1 MVVDALALVLGGRAQ
16 PQVVRT
22 GEREAEVA
30 ALFEVESGSR
40 VAAKLEAAGVPCD
53 GELVVRRVVQAE
65 GRSRAFLNGK
75 ISTAA
80 QLAELAPDLCDIAS
94 QHESVSLTDPAT
106 HLEYLDAFGKLD
118 ALRDALGEKV
128 AELANVVREI
138 ARVREAERDRAERED
153 FLAFQLKEIE
163 ELDPSPG
170 EETELESE
178 RARLRHAEK
187 LQVATQGAA
196 DRLYEG
202 EGAVC
207 DQLARVSSDLDAAA
221 AIDQTLAPIA
231 RSVESARSEL
241 ADAARALARYAENIE
256 SSPAR
261 LAEVDDRWFRLQK
274 LLRKH
279 GPSTHELLAHRDD
292 VKKQLDQLA
301 GASQLLEDLEAKR
314 DACLA
319 AVSAEART
327 LSRKRRDAAANLADA
342 IGRELA
348 RARHGA
354 RARRSSTSR
363 AVPAP
368 QAGDLPNVDGARLTA
383 SGIDRVEFLIA
394 PNKGEDPRPLR
405 KIASGGELS
414 RALLALKRVLA
425 EKGPAG
431 LYVFDEVDAGVSGAI
446 AEVIGRAIADVA
458 RHRQVLCI
466 THLPQIA
473 ALCDHH
479 FVIDKT
485 EKKGRTTSTV
495 KALSDQERVDEI
507 ARMIGGVKVGEAARR
522 AAARAAQREEVSGR
536 RPRPGHALRIEQA
549 ETLRRGISR
558 RSLGSSHAHRVAC
571 LAPENSASTQRSG
584 LRLFN
589 PCPVAVAHQLFCAP
603 AATQAWTAAP
613 AAGFGGVVVE
623 RHAAAEP
630 HERRLAD
637 DADRRLRAVRR
648 RHEARLHQS
657 R

>member
-1 MVVDALALVLGGRAQ
+1 MLLSLTIDNVVLIEHQVLELGSGFNVLTGETGAGKSMVVDALALVLGGRAR
-16 PQVVRT
+16 PDAVRT
-22 GEREAEVA
+22 GAREAEVA
-30 ALFEVESGSR
+30 ALFEVEPGSR

-75 ISTAA
+75 VSTAA

-128 AELANVVREI
+128 AELAGVVREI
-138 ARVREAERDRAERED
+138 ERVREAERDRAERED
-153 FLAFQLKEIE
+153 FVAFQLKEIE

-170 EETELESE
+170 EEAELESE

-202 EGAVC
+202 DDTVC

-221 AIDQTLAPIA
+221 AIDQALAPIA
-231 RSVESARSEL
+231 RSVDAARSEL
-241 ADAARALARYAENIE
+241 ADAARALSRYAGGIE
-256 SSPAR
+256 SNAER

-279 GPSTHELLAHRDD
+279 GPTTQELLAHKDELE
-292 VKKQLDQLA
+292 KQLAQLA
-301 GASQLLEDLEAKR
+301 GATELVAALEKKR
-314 DACLA
+314 AACLA
-319 AVSAEART
+319 AVSADART
-327 LSRKRRDAAANLADA
+327 LSRKRRDAAATLADA
-342 IGRELA
+342 IGKELA
-348 RARHGA
+348 GLGMGRARVVVDV
-354 RARRSSTSR
+354 SP
-363 AVPAP
+363 VPAP
-368 QAGDLPNVDGARLTA
+368 QAGELPPVDGARLTQT
-383 SGIDRVEFLIA
+383 GIDRVEFLIA

-446 AEVIGRAIADVA
+446 AEVIGRAIAEVA

-473 ALCDHH
+473 ALSDHH
-479 FVIDKT
+479 FVVGKA
-485 EKKGRTTSTV
+485 EAKGRTTSTV
-495 KALSDQERVDEI
+495 RRLSDDERVEEI

-522 AAARAAQREEVSGR
+522 AALE
-536 RPRPGHALRIEQA
+536 L
-549 ETLRRGISR
+549 L
-558 RSLGSSHAHRVAC
+558 
-571 LAPENSASTQRSG
+571 SAKK
-584 LRLFN
+584 
-589 PCPVAVAHQLFCAP
+589 
-603 AATQAWTAAP
+603 
-613 AAGFGGVVVE
+613 
-623 RHAAAEP
+623 
-630 HERRLAD
+630 
-637 DADRRLRAVRR
+637 
-648 RHEARLHQS
+648 
-657 R
+657 

>member
-1 MVVDALALVLGGRAQ
+1 MLHSLTIDNVVLIEHQVLELGSGFNVLTGETGAGKSMVVDALALVLGGRAQ
-16 PQVVRT
+16 PQVVRN

-118 ALRDALGEKV
+118 GLRDALGEKV
-128 AELANVVREI
+128 ASLGEVVREI
-138 ARVREAERDRAERED
+138 TRVREAERDRAERED

-170 EETELESE
+170 EESDLESE

-187 LQVATQGAA
+187 LQAATQGAA

-231 RSVESARSEL
+231 RTVESARSEL

-279 GPSTHELLAHRDD
+279 GPTTHELLVHRDE
-292 VKKQLDQLA
+292 VKKQLEQLA
-301 GASQLLEDLEAKR
+301 GASQLLVDLEHKR
-314 DACLA
+314 ESALA

-348 RARHGA
+348 GLGMGRARVVVDV
-354 RARRSSTSR
+354 S
-363 AVPAP
+363 AVPNH
-368 QAGDLPNVDGARLTA
+368 QSGDLPAVDGARLTS

-485 EKKGRTTSTV
+485 ERKGRTTSTV
-495 KALSDQERVDEI
+495 KRLDDKERVDEI

-522 AAARAAQREEVSGR
+522 AAVE
-536 RPRPGHALRIEQA
+536 L
-549 ETLRRGISR
+549 L
-558 RSLGSSHAHRVAC
+558 
-571 LAPENSASTQRSG
+571 SAKK
-584 LRLFN
+584 
-589 PCPVAVAHQLFCAP
+589 
-603 AATQAWTAAP
+603 
-613 AAGFGGVVVE
+613 
-623 RHAAAEP
+623 
-630 HERRLAD
+630 
-637 DADRRLRAVRR
+637 
-648 RHEARLHQS
+648 
-657 R
+657 

>member
-1 MVVDALALVLGGRAQ
+1 MLHTLTIDNVVLIEHQVLELGPGFNVLTGETGAGKSMVVDALALVLGGRAR
-16 PQVVRT
+16 PEVVRT

-30 ALFEVESGSR
+30 ALFEVEAGSR

-75 ISTAA
+75 PSTAA
-80 QLAELAPDLCDIAS
+80 QLADLAPDLCDIAS

-128 AELANVVREI
+128 AELGIVVREI
-138 ARVREAERDRAERED
+138 GKVREAERDRAERED

-187 LQVATQGAA
+187 LSVATQSAA

-202 EGAVC
+202 DDTVC

-221 AIDQTLAPIA
+221 AIDQTLAPLA
-231 RSVESARSEL
+231 RTVDAARSEL
-241 ADAARALARYAENIE
+241 ADAARALSRYAAGIE
-256 SSPAR
+256 SNAGR
-261 LAEVDDRWFRLQK
+261 LVEVDDRWFRLQK

-279 GPSTHELLAHRDD
+279 GPTTHELLAHRDEL
-292 VKKQLDQLA
+292 KKQLEQLA
-301 GASQLLEDLEAKR
+301 GAGALLDELEKKR
-314 DACLA
+314 ERCLQVVA
-319 AVSAEART
+319 TEART
-327 LSRKRRDAAANLADA
+327 LSRKRRDAASNLADA
-342 IGRELA
+342 IGRELSGLGMG
-348 RARHGA
+348 RARVVVDV
-354 RARRSSTSR
+354 SP
-363 AVPAP
+363 VPGVSA
-368 QAGDLPNVDGARLTA
+368 ADLPPVDGARLTS

-466 THLPQIA
+466 THLAQIA

-479 FVIDKT
+479 FVVDKV
-485 EKKGRTTSTV
+485 EAKGRTTSSV
-495 KALSDQERVDEI
+495 KRLTDQERIEEI
-507 ARMIGGVKVGEAARR
+507 ARMIGGVKIGEAARR
-522 AAARAAQREEVSGR
+522 AALE
-536 RPRPGHALRIEQA
+536 L
-549 ETLRRGISR
+549 L
-558 RSLGSSHAHRVAC
+558 
-571 LAPENSASTQRSG
+571 SAKK
-584 LRLFN
+584 
-589 PCPVAVAHQLFCAP
+589 
-603 AATQAWTAAP
+603 
-613 AAGFGGVVVE
+613 
-623 RHAAAEP
+623 
-630 HERRLAD
+630 
-637 DADRRLRAVRR
+637 
-648 RHEARLHQS
+648 
-657 R
+657 

>member
-1 MVVDALALVLGGRAQ
+1 MLHTLTIDNVVLIEHQVLELGSGFNVLTGETGAGKSMVVDALALVLGGRAR
-16 PQVVRT
+16 PEVVRT

-30 ALFEVESGSR
+30 ALFEVEAGSR

-75 ISTAA
+75 PSTAA
-80 QLAELAPDLCDIAS
+80 QLADLAPDLCDIAS

-118 ALRDALGEKV
+118 AQRDSLGEKV
-128 AELANVVREI
+128 AELGTIVREI

-153 FLAFQLKEIE
+153 FLAFQLREIE

-187 LQVATQGAA
+187 LSVATQGAA

-202 EGAVC
+202 DDTVC

-221 AIDQTLAPIA
+221 AIDQTLAPLA
-231 RSVESARSEL
+231 RTVDAARSEL
-241 ADAARALARYAENIE
+241 ADAARALSRYAGGIE
-256 SSPAR
+256 SNAGR
-261 LAEVDDRWFRLQK
+261 LVEVDDRWFRLQK

-279 GPSTHELLAHRDD
+279 GPTTHELLAHRDD
-292 VKKQLDQLA
+292 LKKQLEQLA
-301 GASQLLEDLEAKR
+301 GAGALLDQLEQKR
-314 DACLA
+314 ESCLQIVA
-319 AVSAEART
+319 SEART
-327 LSRKRRDAAANLADA
+327 LSRKRRDAASNLADA

-348 RARHGA
+348 GLGMGRARVVVDVSPVPGA
-354 RARRSSTSR
+354 
-363 AVPAP
+363 
-368 QAGDLPNVDGARLTA
+368 QAADLPPVDGARLTT

-466 THLPQIA
+466 THLAQIA

-479 FVIDKT
+479 FVVDKV
-485 EKKGRTTSTV
+485 EAKGRTTSSV
-495 KALSDQERVDEI
+495 KRLTNQERVEEI
-507 ARMIGGVKVGEAARR
+507 ARMIGGVKIGEAARR
-522 AAARAAQREEVSGR
+522 AAVE
-536 RPRPGHALRIEQA
+536 L
-549 ETLRRGISR
+549 L
-558 RSLGSSHAHRVAC
+558 
-571 LAPENSASTQRSG
+571 SAKK
-584 LRLFN
+584 
-589 PCPVAVAHQLFCAP
+589 
-603 AATQAWTAAP
+603 
-613 AAGFGGVVVE
+613 
-623 RHAAAEP
+623 
-630 HERRLAD
+630 
-637 DADRRLRAVRR
+637 
-648 RHEARLHQS
+648 
-657 R
+657 

>member
-1 MVVDALALVLGGRAQ
+1 MLHSLTIDNVVLIEHQVLELGPGFNVLTGETGAGKSMVVDALALVLGGRAQ

-118 ALRDALGEKV
+118 GLRDALGEKV
-128 AELANVVREI
+128 ASLGEVVREI
-138 ARVREAERDRAERED
+138 TRVREAERDRAERED

-170 EETELESE
+170 EESDLESE

-187 LQVATQGAA
+187 LQAATQGAA

-231 RSVESARSEL
+231 RTVESARSEL

-261 LAEVDDRWFRLQK
+261 LVEVEDRWFRLQK

-279 GPSTHELLAHRDD
+279 GPTTHELLVHRDE

-301 GASQLLEDLEAKR
+301 GASQLLVDLEAKR
-314 DACLA
+314 EAALA

-348 RARHGA
+348 GLGMGRARVVVDV
-354 RARRSSTSR
+354 S
-363 AVPAP
+363 AVPNH
-368 QAGDLPNVDGARLTA
+368 QSGDLPAVDGARLTA

-479 FVIDKT
+479 FVIDKN
-485 EKKGRTTSTV
+485 ERKGRTTSTV
-495 KALSDQERVDEI
+495 KRLDDKERVDEI

-522 AAARAAQREEVSGR
+522 AAVE
-536 RPRPGHALRIEQA
+536 L
-549 ETLRRGISR
+549 L
-558 RSLGSSHAHRVAC
+558 
-571 LAPENSASTQRSG
+571 SAKK
-584 LRLFN
+584 
-589 PCPVAVAHQLFCAP
+589 
-603 AATQAWTAAP
+603 
-613 AAGFGGVVVE
+613 
-623 RHAAAEP
+623 
-630 HERRLAD
+630 
-637 DADRRLRAVRR
+637 
-648 RHEARLHQS
+648 
-657 R
+657 

>member
-1 MVVDALALVLGGRAQ
+1 MLHSLTIDNVVLIEHQVLELGPGFNVLTGETGAGKSMVVDALALVLGGRAR
-16 PQVVRT
+16 PEVVRT
-22 GEREAEVA
+22 GAREAEVA
-30 ALFEVESGSR
+30 ALFEVEAGSR

-75 ISTAA
+75 VGTAA

-118 ALRDALGEKV
+118 ALRDQLGEKV
-128 AELANVVREI
+128 AELGAIVREI
-138 ARVREAERDRAERED
+138 DRVREAERDRAERED

-187 LQVATQGAA
+187 LQLATQGAA

-202 EGAVC
+202 EDTVC

-221 AIDQTLAPIA
+221 AIDQALAPLA
-231 RSVESARSEL
+231 RSVDAARSEL
-241 ADAARALARYAENIE
+241 ADAARALSRYAGGIE
-256 SSPAR
+256 SNAER

-279 GPSTHELLAHRDD
+279 GPTTHELLVHRDD
-292 VKKQLDQLA
+292 VRKQLAQLA
-301 GASQLLEDLEAKR
+301 GASQLLEDLEKKR
-314 DACLA
+314 DAKLA

-327 LSRKRRDAAANLADA
+327 LSRKRRDAASTLADA

-348 RARHGA
+348 GLGMGRARVVVDVSPVPGA
-354 RARRSSTSR
+354 RLSD
-363 AVPAP
+363 
-368 QAGDLPNVDGARLTA
+368 GELPSVDGARLTH

-446 AEVIGRAIADVA
+446 AEVIGRAIAEVA

-473 ALCDHH
+473 ALSDHH
-479 FVIDKT
+479 FVVGKA
-485 EKKGRTTSTV
+485 EAKGRTTSNV
-495 KALSDQERVDEI
+495 KRLSDAERIDEI

-522 AAARAAQREEVSGR
+522 AALE
-536 RPRPGHALRIEQA
+536 L
-549 ETLRRGISR
+549 L
-558 RSLGSSHAHRVAC
+558 
-571 LAPENSASTQRSG
+571 SAKK
-584 LRLFN
+584 
-589 PCPVAVAHQLFCAP
+589 
-603 AATQAWTAAP
+603 
-613 AAGFGGVVVE
+613 
-623 RHAAAEP
+623 
-630 HERRLAD
+630 
-637 DADRRLRAVRR
+637 
-648 RHEARLHQS
+648 
-657 R
+657 